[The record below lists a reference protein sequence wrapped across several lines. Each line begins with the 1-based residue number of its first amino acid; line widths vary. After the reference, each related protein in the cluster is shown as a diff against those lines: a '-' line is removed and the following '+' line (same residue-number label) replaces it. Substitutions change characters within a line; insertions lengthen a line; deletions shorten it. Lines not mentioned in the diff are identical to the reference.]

1 MSIVCTQCQSP
12 NRDIAKYCKACGY
25 EVVPTKVTNK
35 KELDF
40 DELIGLTEL
49 KDKISKKIVYANG
62 MRQSGRLFDKT
73 QLHTI
78 LIGNTGTAKSKI
90 AEILARLYFKNKI
103 ISKPDAKIIDG
114 SDFGNFA
121 KDLENNLNA
130 AKGGIVFIDKVHS
143 LVPAGYVPGQSTP
156 IDKLY
161 DKMEKGNGDPI
172 IILSSRPEG
181 FKEYL
186 NENPDI
192 KKRFG
197 LVFELPD
204 LTAEEMTELSLRNF
218 KQQKF
223 TLELNAEIKLKKL
236 FRTIV
241 KRKDKEF
248 GNGRDAINI
257 SNDILQTHF
266 QNQESHSIDNI
277 IYETDIVGDIE
288 EDKPLEKI
296 LKELNSFTGMEK
308 VKTFIHTLIDNIQQ
322 EREKKELGLKAGGQ
336 INLHLVITG
345 NPGTGKTMVTRTL
358 GEILS
363 AIGVLPRGHTVE
375 VISKDLVAGY
385 VGQTKIQTDNK
396 IQEAFG
402 GILFIDEAHQLAE
415 GSDFGKEAIQALL
428 PRLENDRDKFV
439 CVIAGYPAEIEKFLD
454 SDPGLRRRF
463 TNRIHIEDYNP
474 EELLKIFTKK
484 CSDDDYVLTEEAQ
497 EKALEII
504 KEKHRKKDK
513 YFGNAG
519 EMRNLFEIVK
529 LNIPKRLK
537 NIENK
542 SREDYLKILP
552 EDFPEIGST
561 EKVESFDSAMA
572 ALNKM
577 TGLSSVKNEITSLV
591 NLISVQKRREAK
603 GGNFSIL
610 SEHFVFKG
618 NPGTGKTTVARIL
631 ANIFKTMGLLP
642 KGQLIEVSSEGLI
655 EGYVRQTGEKTNKVI
670 DSAIGG
676 LLFIDEAYGLVDGGS
691 NDFGKEAITALLQR
705 LENDR
710 GKFITIVAGYN
721 KDMDR
726 FLQSNPGLPSRFTK
740 TIYFE
745 DYTPDEMV
753 LIFKKMV
760 TDMCMKLD
768 GNLDNFLLNYFT
780 QMYDNRDEYFANGRT
795 VRNLLEKKVMKNQ
808 ATRITELE
816 NSGINVNEIISLIT
830 EEDFK

>member
-25 EVVPTKVTNK
+25 EVVILNK
-35 KELDF
+35 QVKEQDF
-40 DELIGLTEL
+40 DELIGLSEL
-49 KDKISKKIVYANG
+49 KKEIAEKITFAKG
-62 MRQSGRLFDKT
+62 MRQSGRQFDKK

-90 AEILARLYFKNKI
+90 ADLLAKMYFKNGI
-103 ISKPDAKIIDG
+103 ISKPDSKTVNAV
-114 SDFGNFA
+114 DFINFA
-121 KDLENNLNA
+121 KDLAVNLNA
-130 AKGGIVFIDKVHS
+130 AKGGIIFIDEVHS
-143 LVPAGYVPGQSTP
+143 LVPDGYVPGQITP
-156 IDKLY
+156 MDKLY
-161 DKMEKGNGDPI
+161 VEMEKQNGDPI

-186 NENPDI
+186 KENPKA
-192 KKRFG
+192 KKIFN
-197 LVFELPD
+197 LIFDLPD
-204 LTAEEMTELSLRNF
+204 LTAEEMSELSLKNF
-218 KQQKF
+218 SEQKF
-223 TLELNAEIKLKKL
+223 ILEPNAEIKLKKL
-236 FRTIV
+236 FKTIV
-241 KRKDKEF
+241 KKKNKEF
-248 GNGRDAINI
+248 RNGSDAIKI
-257 SNDILQTHF
+257 SQEILQNHF
-266 QNQESHSIDNI
+266 HNREKYSTDNV
-277 IYETDIVGDIE
+277 IYEADIQGEIE
-288 EDKPLEKI
+288 EDKPLEEI
-296 LKELNSFTGMEK
+296 LKELNGFIGMEK
-308 VKTFIHTLIDNIQQ
+308 VKTFIHSLLDNIQQ
-322 EREKKELGLKAGGQ
+322 EREKKKLGLKAGGQ

-552 EDFPEIGST
+552 EDFPEIGSP
-561 EKVESFDSAMA
+561 EKVESFDSAMT
-572 ALNKM
+572 ALNEM
-577 TGLSSVKNEITSLV
+577 IGLSSVKSEITSLV
-591 NLISVQKRREAK
+591 NLINVQKRRELK
-603 GGNFSIL
+603 GGNLPVL

-618 NPGTGKTTVARIL
+618 NSGTGKTTVARIL
-631 ANIFKTMGLLP
+631 VNIFKTMGLLP

-676 LLFIDEAYGLVDGGS
+676 LLFIDEAYGLVNGGS

-760 TDMCMKLD
+760 ADMSMKLD

-816 NSGINVNEIISLIT
+816 ISGTNVNEIISLIT
-830 EEDFK
+830 EDDFK